1 MYSPSEVG
9 GKGGAGRGVGYEI
22 TQYKPSS
29 PVKLSSAV
37 KSEKHLLGARHGT
50 NTTVVRK

>member
-9 GKGGAGRGVGYEI
+9 GKGGAGWGVGYEI

-29 PVKLSSAV
+29 PVNF
-37 KSEKHLLGARHGT
+37 HRQ
-50 NTTVVRK
+50 